1 MMNNL
6 CATLTLIVGG
16 ALLVAPDARA
26 RTCSGNS
33 DLVGSFAWAGSRS
46 TTTPAPAATTP
57 APAAT
62 SSASSAATTATGSA
76 ATPAATITGSATA
89 LGALAAGA
97 ANAAAFASVGR
108 LYLDGNGALFASAD
122 SLSPQLQAGT
132 YTANTDCTIALT
144 ITDIFAT
151 PGAAGLTP
159 VQASATF
166 EGVIVQ
172 NGSEMDLVQTGNTN
186 ATLLTLKKT
195 RQFTGCSTDAFVGT
209 FGLSASGVSTL
220 TPVGATDPIIS
231 SFNIVGR
238 LVADGSGAFVTDTQ
252 GAISPLTARQLKGT
266 YSINTDC
273 TGTGTVVSSDGRTRK
288 IVFVVTAAPTQTGQT
303 AIPGL
308 VIAFS
313 DTGVVGS
320 GQAQQQ

>member
-1 MMNNL
+1 MNNL
-6 CATLTLIVGG
+6 CATLTLIAGG

-33 DLVGSFAWAGSRS
+33 DLVGSFAWVGSRS
-46 TTTPAPAATTP
+46 TATPTPAPAATG
-57 APAAT
+57 
-62 SSASSAATTATGSA
+62 SATT
-76 ATPAATITGSATA
+76 TPAATTTAAITGSNTA

-97 ANAAAFASVGR
+97 ANTAAFASVGR
-108 LYLDGNGALFASAD
+108 VYLDGNGALFASAD
-122 SLSPQLQAGT
+122 SVSPLLQAGT
-132 YTANTDCTIALT
+132 YTANTDCTISLT
-144 ITDIFAT
+144 VTDIFAT

-195 RQFTGCSTDAFVGT
+195 RQFTGCSTDGFVGT
-209 FGLSASGVSTL
+209 FGLAASGVSTL
-220 TPVGATDPIIS
+220 TPIGATDPVS
-231 SFNIVGR
+231 TPFHIVGR
-238 LVADGSGAFVTDTQ
+238 LVADGSGAFVTDSQ
-252 GAISPLTARQLKGT
+252 GALSPLTARQLKGT
-266 YSINTDC
+266 YSINADC
-273 TGTGTVVSSDGRTRK
+273 TGSGTVVSSDGKTRK

-308 VIAFS
+308 VITFS
-313 DTGVVGS
+313 DAGVVGS